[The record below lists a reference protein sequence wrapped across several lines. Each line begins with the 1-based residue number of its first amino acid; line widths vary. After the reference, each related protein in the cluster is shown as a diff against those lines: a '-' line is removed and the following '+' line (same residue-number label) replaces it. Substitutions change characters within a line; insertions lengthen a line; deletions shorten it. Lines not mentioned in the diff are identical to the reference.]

1 MAKGATLMQPS
12 PYTNANAPTT
22 LGIPE
27 VWERVGAYLG
37 IWVTGLLLLIFE
49 QKNKTVRFHARQSLI
64 VFGTL
69 SIIGLVLGMVS
80 GLFGAVPLLGWALAA
95 PFRFLG
101 WLDTIITVVLWLTSM
116 IGAAVNPN
124 FRLPGM
130 GRADRLLR

>member
-1 MAKGATLMQPS
+1 MHPS

-22 LGIPE
+22 LGLPE
-27 VWERVGAYLG
+27 IVERVGAYLG

-49 QKNKTVRFHARQSLI
+49 QRNQTVRFHARQSVI

-69 SIIGLVLGMVS
+69 SVLALLLGIAGGLLGS
-80 GLFGAVPLLGWALAA
+80 IPLLGGILAT

-101 WLDTIITVVLWLTSM
+101 WLDTVVTVLLWLISM
-116 IGAAVNPN
+116 VGAAINPS

-130 GRADRLLR
+130 RRADRLLR